1 MIIDQTKDI
10 TAYLPSLTEMLVET
24 VAQGASI
31 GFHPPLPPQEAIEYW
46 QQTQEKIR
54 AGSTL
59 MLVAHTDGKAVGTV
73 QLALESKPNARH
85 RAEVQKLMV
94 HPAWRSG
101 GVGRKLMQALEK
113 LADEHNR
120 TLLMLDTDR
129 GSAAEGLYQRMAYNR
144 VGDVPDYTVQADG
157 RTSATVIFYKHLTE
171 AN

>member
-1 MIIDQTKDI
+1 MIIEQTKDI
-10 TAYLPSLTEMLVET
+10 TPYLPSLTDMLIET

-46 QQTQEKIR
+46 QQTQAKITS
-54 AGSTL
+54 GDTL
-59 MLVAHTDGKAVGTV
+59 MLVAHTNGKAVGTV
-73 QLALESKPNARH
+73 QLALEGRPNARH

-101 GVGRKLMQALEK
+101 GVGRNLMQALEK

-120 TLLMLDTDR
+120 TLLMLDTDL
-129 GSAAEGLYQRMAYNR
+129 GSAAEGLYQRMAYSR
-144 VGDVPDYTVQADG
+144 AGEVPAYTVQADG

-171 AN
+171 AD